1 MHMAAIADQFKGLD
15 MGSLI
20 GGPLTAAADA
30 SIMLADST
38 ADFINHV
45 GFDNNGKVRTVAFSY
60 QKRSAN
66 EDGTSNLDEMKM
78 DIPMLAIVPIP
89 N

>member
-45 GFDNNGKVRTVAFSY
+45 GLFSRKSRPFTNNLQIY
-60 QKRSAN
+60 
-66 EDGTSNLDEMKM
+66 
-78 DIPMLAIVPIP
+78 
-89 N
+89 